1 MTDNIYHTD
10 HESGHTEPTT
20 AAATSAAAATAP
32 ATVPASGA
40 AAPESPAR
48 YIYHRCSTDAQ
59 TFQQQQQCVRDYLHR
74 MGLNESDITA
84 TVTENVSGTV
94 NHTERKLAALL
105 RRCKAGD
112 TIYISEL
119 SRLGRNMTDLFA
131 IITETTS
138 RGITIIQTKD
148 GTQIENN
155 SIGGKALLFALSLA
169 AEIEVNNIRQRTQMG
184 MDSRAE
190 EVRKNGYWISNTG
203 RKCTHFG
210 RDKGCNT
217 SAGREV
223 AAMQRQEA
231 AAAWRANSKLYA
243 LVKRQ
248 AEGGK
253 PRKEILDLAIE
264 LYNTNPE
271 SYCTPAG
278 KALTAPILSK
288 WCREFTS
295 LQV

>member
-1 MTDNIYHTD
+1 M
-10 HESGHTEPTT
+10 S
-20 AAATSAAAATAP
+20 
-32 ATVPASGA
+32 V
-40 AAPESPAR
+40 
-48 YIYHRCSTDAQ
+48 
-59 TFQQQQQCVRDYLHR
+59 
-74 MGLNESDITA
+74 
-84 TVTENVSGTV
+84 
-94 NHTERKLAALL
+94 
-105 RRCKAGD
+105 
-112 TIYISEL
+112 
-119 SRLGRNMTDLFA
+119 
-131 IITETTS
+131 
-138 RGITIIQTKD
+138 
-148 GTQIENN
+148 
-155 SIGGKALLFALSLA
+155 LSLA
-169 AEIEVNNIRQRTQMG
+169 AEVEVENIRQRTKMG
-184 MDSRAE
+184 MDARAE
-190 EVRKNGYWISNTG
+190 EKRKNGYWISNTG